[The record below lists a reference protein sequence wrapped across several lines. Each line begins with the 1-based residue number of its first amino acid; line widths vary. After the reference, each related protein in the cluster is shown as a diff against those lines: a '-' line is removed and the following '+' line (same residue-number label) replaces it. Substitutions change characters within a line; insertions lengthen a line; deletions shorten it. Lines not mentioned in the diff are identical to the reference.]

1 MSVFLLLPLL
11 LFLSTEAMAISPALT
26 LLLGADKAQY
36 KSGDRIDLTVT
47 FENKSEQLLTI
58 NRRLAYPGPHLKV
71 EITGPAG
78 RGLRWLTPAPPPPVQ
93 ESDLVQL
100 PPGQHLRVTLPD
112 IGRHLFDKFDRPG
125 DYRMR
130 AMYLNQD
137 NGGQWNRAAWT
148 GAVESN
154 VITVRWGE

>member
-1 MSVFLLLPLL
+1 M
-11 LFLSTEAMAISPALT
+11 
-26 LLLGADKAQY
+26 
-36 KSGDRIDLTVT
+36 
-47 FENKSEQLLTI
+47 
-58 NRRLAYPGPHLKV
+58 
-71 EITGPAG
+71 
-78 RGLRWLTPAPPPPVQ
+78 TPAPPPPVQ